1 MPKVSIVVPN
11 YNHARFLR
19 RRVESVLRQTFHD
32 FELILL
38 DDCWTDDSP
47 ILSKYADDPRVKVDE
62 SLCLYGDWK
71 SRAAMALTGKVAYL
85 AEPLNFCRFHVARV
99 RSRSKQIGMDL
110 AESFPVRCWLL
121 DQATRPESVLE
132 SCDPQADFWVPA
144 VMSTGV
150 SLSTKLAMLRHAW
163 EADPHPIRNAVRPLL
178 RTLAEVSALRLELN
192 AIRNGGGSPLNS
204 TVQWVFA

>member
-38 DDCWTDDSP
+38 DDCSTDDSR

-71 SRAAMALTGKVAYL
+71 LWAAMALTGKVDYP
-85 AEPLNFCRFHVARV
+85 AEPLNFCRFHVARAS
-99 RSRSKQIGMDL
+99 SRNKQIGMDL
-110 AESFPVRCWLL
+110 AESFPVRWW
-121 DQATRPESVLE
+121 
-132 SCDPQADFWVPA
+132 AD
-144 VMSTGV
+144 
-150 SLSTKLAMLRHAW
+150 
-163 EADPHPIRNAVRPLL
+163 
-178 RTLAEVSALRLELN
+178 
-192 AIRNGGGSPLNS
+192 
-204 TVQWVFA
+204 